1 MRYKKKTLAGRRER
15 AALVAPC
22 FGERFIEPQEAQKGY
37 SRSQV
42 ALDDVLDAY
51 ALAITASRLYG
62 QSAMRLPEVQI
73 ERDSKRLRME
83 IWY

>member
-1 MRYKKKTLAGRRER
+1 MRASSKRCWPEPSGSLLRRH
-15 AALVAPC
+15 
-22 FGERFIEPQEAQKGY
+22 FIEPQEAQEGY